1 MLTDSQKA
9 TIISLQDYLT
19 RISCNIVRTHWPQA
33 DPADILAEMNLAI
46 AEKAEADPAF
56 LEQSPGYVTKAAAW
70 HARHWCRA
78 TFTRD
83 HNGERVGAGI
93 PLETD
98 DKDERPADEL
108 YAAPEPDNDLAIDVR
123 AALVG
128 LDKMSLR
135 VATLKMAGWRRCD
148 IAEEL
153 NTSSQALS
161 IYLKRIE
168 AVLAPVWAAMTG
180 QPEPAQQLAFSL

>member
-1 MLTDSQKA
+1 
-9 TIISLQDYLT
+9 
-19 RISCNIVRTHWPQA
+19 
-33 DPADILAEMNLAI
+33 
-46 AEKAEADPAF
+46 
-56 LEQSPGYVTKAAAW
+56 
-70 HARHWCRA
+70 
-78 TFTRD
+78 
-83 HNGERVGAGI
+83 
-93 PLETD
+93 
-98 DKDERPADEL
+98 
-108 YAAPEPDNDLAIDVR
+108 
-123 AALVG
+123 
-128 LDKMSLR
+128 MSLR

>member
-1 MLTDSQKA
+1 MLTRSQKT
-9 TIISLQDYLT
+9 TIVSLQSYLT
-19 RISCNIVRTHWPQA
+19 RIAHNLHRTHWSQV
-33 DPADILAEMNLAI
+33 PADDILQEMNLHI
-46 AEKAEADPAF
+46 AEQAEADPAF
-56 LEQSPGYVTKAAAW
+56 LEQTRGHITKAAAW
-70 HARHWCRA
+70 HARHWCRH
-78 TFTRD
+78 TFTRY